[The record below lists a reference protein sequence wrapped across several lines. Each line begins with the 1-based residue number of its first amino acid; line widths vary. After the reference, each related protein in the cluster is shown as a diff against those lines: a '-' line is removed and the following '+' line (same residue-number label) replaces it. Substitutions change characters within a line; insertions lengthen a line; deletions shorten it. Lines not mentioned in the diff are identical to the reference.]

1 MKGSGHLSPIK
12 LAVWSAGSSLFFA
25 SYFLLAFAVPHH
37 DHQPLASAL
46 HGKPWLMVLLL
57 TPLVCALGITPWAW
71 TRLQKG
77 VKQNAWTEAE
87 LAPLRRWLDRPVWM
101 WLYLALF
108 GVSIALF
115 AWQGRGAVFLLFVL
129 FPLQTVM
136 SLQRIVK
143 PPTDSS
149 ELMNLGTSAPIRSEH
164 WGHTG

>member
-1 MKGSGHLSPIK
+1 
-12 LAVWSAGSSLFFA
+12 
-25 SYFLLAFAVPHH
+25 
-37 DHQPLASAL
+37 
-46 HGKPWLMVLLL
+46 MVLLL

-87 LAPLRRWLDRPVWM
+87 LAPLRRWLDRPAWM

-108 GVSIALF
+108 GVYIALF
-115 AWQGRGAVFLLFVL
+115 AWQGRGAVLLLFVL

-143 PPTDSS
+143 PPTGSS